1 MVLHG
6 WLCGRVG
13 AAGFKTWSPAEKS
26 AGLFSETQISKAKR
40 MEICKSNY
48 PRSEA
53 ERDLRLELQKRS
65 ALKFAS
71 RTIPEA
77 QRSGIWDTMVL
88 PNIRFDM

>member
-1 MVLHG
+1 
-6 WLCGRVG
+6 
-13 AAGFKTWSPAEKS
+13 
-26 AGLFSETQISKAKR
+26 